1 VKKQSLRATSL
12 VAAGVVAGGILAGTL
27 GAQAA
32 DRADDDGPGAPGHV
46 RVHFEG
52 PGGPH
57 GGADLAKE
65 LGVSQKKLREAFES
79 IGDQVRPA
87 KRPDGP
93 PSEAD
98 IKAMQSKLAAAL
110 ADKLGLSES
119 KVATALEKVRTE
131 HEADRRDALSD
142 RLDAAVKNGKLT
154 TDDKASVLKAFD
166 AGVLGGPGG
175 RILLHRAPAQADD

>member
-1 VKKQSLRATSL
+1 MKQRLRATGL

-32 DRADDDGPGAPGHV
+32 NQADDDRPGGPAHV

-52 PGGPH
+52 PGGPRGH
-57 GGADLAKE
+57 ADLAKE
-65 LGVSQKKLREAFES
+65 LGVSQKKLDKAFAS
-79 IGDQVRPA
+79 IRDEVRPA

-98 IKAMQSKLAAAL
+98 IKAMESKLAAAL
-110 ADKLGLSES
+110 ADKLGLSEA
-119 KVATALEKVRTE
+119 KVAAALEKVRKAHTAE
-131 HEADRRDALSD
+131 HREALSD
-142 RLDAAVKNGKLT
+142 RLDTAVKDGKLT
-154 TDDKASVLKAFD
+154 DDDKASVLKAFD

-175 RILLHRAPAQADD
+175 RGLR